1 MITHINNNKGNSME
15 SFRTTDI
22 ILAAVL
28 RLSDIELIDIE
39 ITGNKGTFIFVNISD
54 DFISQY
60 DLGKCQVEPVAFNNT
75 IKQLTT
81 SVRRMTRDN
90 HNS

>member
-1 MITHINNNKGNSME
+1 ME

-28 RLSDIELIDIE
+28 RLTDVELIDIE
-39 ITGNKGTFIFVNISD
+39 IMGNKGTFVFTNVD
-54 DFISQY
+54 DEFISHY
-60 DLGKCQVEPVAFNNT
+60 DLGKCLVEPVAFNNM

-81 SVRRMTRDN
+81 SVRRMTRTENPPFN
-90 HNS
+90 HNN

>member
-1 MITHINNNKGNSME
+1 ME

-39 ITGNKGTFIFVNISD
+39 LAGNKGTFVFVNVSD
-54 DFISQY
+54 EFIGQY
-60 DLGKCQVEPVAFNNT
+60 DLGKCLVEPVAFNNT

-81 SVRRMTRDN
+81 SVRRMARNDAPVSN
-90 HNS
+90 RNN

>member
-1 MITHINNNKGNSME
+1 ME

-28 RLSDIELIDIE
+28 RLNDVELIDIE
-39 ITGNKGTFIFVNISD
+39 INGNKGTFVFTNVD
-54 DFISQY
+54 DEFINRY
-60 DLGKCQVEPVAFNNT
+60 DLGKCMVEPVAFNNM

-81 SVRRMTRDN
+81 SVRRITRNDSSSFSR
-90 HNS
+90 NS

>member
-1 MITHINNNKGNSME
+1 ME

-39 ITGNKGTFIFVNISD
+39 IAGNKGTFVFVNVSD
-54 DFISQY
+54 DFVCQY
-60 DLGKCQVEPVAFNNT
+60 DLGKCLVEPVAFNNT

-81 SVRRMTRDN
+81 SVRRMTRNDN
-90 HNS
+90 STYSRNS